1 MSSWQSPSPV
11 RYGARLVII
20 LNILNLILFQSEREI
35 RARTFQFDL
44 GEPGSDS
51 GAGVQFPANADP
63 VLNVIFKLRGLS
75 PAQEAGAQ
83 PPPEEG
89 GLQAAEAASPAASI
103 AASNSDSGI
112 GYRDEALLHQVGD
125 LIHREVHLT
134 KDTT

>member
-1 MSSWQSPSPV
+1 MSSWQNPSPV

-20 LNILNLILFQSEREI
+20 QNILNLILFQSEREI

-44 GEPGSDS
+44 GEPGADS
-51 GAGVQFPANADP
+51 SGVQFPANADP

-75 PAQEAGAQ
+75 PAQEAGAP

-89 GLQAAEAASPAASI
+89 GHEAAEAVSPSASI

-112 GYRDEALLHQVGD
+112 GYRDEALQHQVGN
-125 LIHREVHLT
+125 LKCTVRSI
-134 KDTT
+134 